1 MQGSTASGS
10 DFAVGADMVELYDFF
25 GALRKRM
32 LLIFGLAVACSLIM
46 TVVAFVMKPVYRGFA
61 TLDPVTSDTNPLTAG
76 LLTSSLSALGGSL
89 AAISGGITEADRDT
103 DEAITVLN
111 SREFTERFIDEN
123 HLLPL
128 LFPKSWDSAGNR
140 WKDGVRVPTL
150 SQGFIEFDKI
160 RKIDLDTDNDF
171 VTVQVEWP
179 DRIKA
184 AEWTNGLVLLLNEE
198 LRQRAITAA
207 NASLQYLHDELERT
221 NDTQTQ
227 QAVSRLIEGQLK
239 QKVLA
244 TVTPEFE
251 LRFVDRALPPDADKP
266 TRPSKPLMICLGFV
280 FGTLIGVAIS
290 LIQYRR
296 ELASSGRL

>member
-1 MQGSTASGS
+1 VSGS
-10 DFAVGADMVELYDFF
+10 DFTVGADMLELYDFF

-32 LLIFGLAVACSLIM
+32 LLILGLAVTCSLIM

-61 TLDPVTSDTNPLTAG
+61 SLDPVTSDTNPLTAG
-76 LLTSSLSALGGSL
+76 LVTSSLSALGGSL

-128 LFPKSWDSAGNR
+128 LFAKRWDSAQER
-140 WKDGVRVPTL
+140 WKEGSRVPTL
-150 SQGFIEFDKI
+150 SQGFVAFDKI

-171 VTVQVEWP
+171 VTVQIEWP
-179 DRIKA
+179 DRFKA
-184 AEWTNGLVLLLNEE
+184 AEWTNKLVALLNDE

-207 NASLQYLHDELERT
+207 DASLKYLHDELERT
-221 NDTQTQ
+221 NDTATQ
-227 QAVSRLIEGQLK
+227 QAISRLIESQLK

-251 LRFVDRALPPDADKP
+251 LRFVDRALPADADRP
-266 TRPSKPLMICLGFV
+266 TRPSKPLMISAGFV

-290 LIQYRR
+290 LVLYRR
-296 ELASSGRL
+296 ELSSSGRL